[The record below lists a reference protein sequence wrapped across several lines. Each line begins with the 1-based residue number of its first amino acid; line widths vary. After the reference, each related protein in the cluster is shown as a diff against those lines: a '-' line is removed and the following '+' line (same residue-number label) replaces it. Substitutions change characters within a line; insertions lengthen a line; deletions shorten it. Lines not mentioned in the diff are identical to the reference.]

1 MTPVLFPDTVA
12 LVVNYLRFEL
22 VLRGDGAVVSAG
34 VRSPRPS
41 RFVVVRRVGGTRT
54 TVITDAVTV
63 TVEAW
68 APTVQEAAD
77 LSQLCRALCFALEG
91 TVQEDIPIYAVQEVG
106 GPVDLP
112 DPESKQPRYS
122 FTHSILVRGAS
133 EGRLTSA

>member
-68 APTVQEAAD
+68 APTVQEAAEY
-77 LSQLCRALCFALEG
+77 LEMSVPNFRRYVQRGQITPVQTVGRNQMFATRPLK
-91 TVQEDIPIYAVQEVG
+91 TFKRI
-106 GPVDLP
+106 LRNRR
-112 DPESKQPRYS
+112 QPA
-122 FTHSILVRGAS
+122 G
-133 EGRLTSA
+133 